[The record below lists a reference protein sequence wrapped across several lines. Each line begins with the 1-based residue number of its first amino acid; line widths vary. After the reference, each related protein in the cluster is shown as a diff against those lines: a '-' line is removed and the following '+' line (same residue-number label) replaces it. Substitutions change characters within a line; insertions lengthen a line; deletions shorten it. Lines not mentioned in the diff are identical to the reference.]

1 MSTVVLA
8 LAGARFGYGAR
19 PVMTHKPREAIPLPD
34 PTPLVPP
41 DDLAERLAA
50 LGVTLE
56 PAAVARLGFSE
67 LVSCLRAG
75 DTAKVNLERLERTA
89 AASKVITPVGNVPHI
104 ADLHGYGAAKDWAL
118 ELIEDVEAWRRG
130 EIEFGDI
137 AFSRNAVKVIR
148 RMTRSG

>member
-1 MSTVVLA
+1 MVASADIRVELPPITTGIVETVIRRMC
-8 LAGARFGYGAR
+8 GRR
-19 PVMTHKPREAIPLPD
+19 
-34 PTPLVPP
+34 
-41 DDLAERLAA
+41 
-50 LGVTLE
+50 VTVS
-56 PAAVARLGFSE
+56 AAVARLGFSE